1 MSLMS
6 FYFFVFLL
14 GTFFLYYV
22 FPKAQKWV
30 LLGASLLFYFA
41 AAAARQR
48 GFLVCL
54 TGYVF
59 LVTYFG
65 ARLIEK
71 AGGKAK
77 SAAAILCIT
86 ALVLPLF
93 VFKYAYNLGTLL
105 FGVLRMQADISWLD
119 FVPIMGM
126 SYFTLSAIGYL
137 IDILWATYP
146 AERSAGTVA
155 LFLFY
160 FPQVI
165 SGPVTRMGEMRERF
179 DDRHMLQ
186 YENVAYGLR
195 RMLWGYFKKLV
206 ISERFA
212 LVVPAV
218 YENYQNYGGLDILL
232 ATVCYAIQLYT
243 DFSGCMDIVL
253 GASALFGI
261 ELPENF
267 DGPFFSR
274 TVQEFWQRWHITLG
288 NWFKDY
294 VMYPVQIS
302 KPMVKLGKTTR
313 KHFGKKIGKKVPF
326 YLAMTVLWLLIGI
339 WHGGTGYYFM
349 ASAVVP
355 FLLLTCSDLLQPAF
369 TALRQK
375 LHINPE
381 NPLFILFQRGRTLLL
396 LCLCWTFVCSGSVGQ
411 NMQMIRYGVS
421 HLFTFRFPGLLS
433 GGENVLSLGAIA
445 LCGLLTAVTYY
456 LHEKGSS
463 LRKVLDDRS
472 FAVRACIL
480 YVEIFLVLLQGEVGQ
495 SAFIYFNF

>member
-14 GTFFLYYV
+14 GTILLYYL

-41 AAAARQR
+41 AAAAQQR
-48 GFLVCL
+48 GFLACV

-59 LVTYFG
+59 CVTYFG
-65 ARLIEK
+65 ARLIET

-77 SAAAILCIT
+77 SAAAALCIT
-86 ALVLPLF
+86 ALVSPLV
-93 VFKYAYNLGTLL
+93 VFKYLYNLGTLL
-105 FGVLRMQADISWLD
+105 LGVLRMQADISWLN

-137 IDILWATYP
+137 IDVLWKTYP
-146 AERSAGTVA
+146 AERSPGTVA

-165 SGPVTRMGEMRERF
+165 SGPVTRMGQMRERF
-179 DDRHMLQ
+179 ENRHALL

-232 ATVCYAIQLYT
+232 AAVCYAIQLYT
-243 DFSGCMDIVL
+243 DFSGCMDIIL

-288 NWFKDY
+288 NWFRDY
-294 VMYPVQIS
+294 VMYPIQIS
-302 KPMVKLGKTTR
+302 KPMVKLGKAAR
-313 KHFGKKIGKKVPF
+313 KRFGKKLGKKVPF
-326 YLAMTVLWLLIGI
+326 YLAMAMLWFLIGI
-339 WHGGTGYYFM
+339 WHGGTGYYFI
-349 ASAVVP
+349 ASGAAP
-355 FLLLTCSDLLQPAF
+355 FLLLMGSDLLQPLFAGM
-369 TALRQK
+369 RNK
-375 LHINPE
+375 LHINVAD
-381 NPLFILFQRGRTLLL
+381 PLFVLFQRGRTLLL
-396 LCLCWTFVCSGSVGQ
+396 ICLCWSFICAGSVGSNLLVLQ
-411 NMQMIRYGVS
+411 HAVRYFFVS
-421 HLFTFRFPGLLS
+421 RIFGLLS
-433 GGENVLSLGAIA
+433 GGENVLSFSAIA

-456 LHEKGSS
+456 LHEKDSS
-463 LRKVLDDRS
+463 LRKVLDRCP
-472 FAVRACIL
+472 FAVRACIF
-480 YVEIFLVLLQGEVGQ
+480 YAEIFMILLQGEVGQ
-495 SAFIYFNF
+495 SSFIYFNF